1 MADYDPNT
9 VSAYQQYG
17 QSMMAGGGGRNMS
30 GLGARQSTSS
40 MTTVP
45 DGPVDFTTI
54 DTKTGT
60 QKKVAT
66 IDYGSDNDDGPSYVN
81 PTVIYHAAANAS
93 EDAGSVLT
101 PTAPMINAANL
112 YSMPNM
118 AEQVYDYV
126 YRADRDDAITS
137 AIRSTQAEEQDS
149 VDAAIKSINKAITQG
164 KTDAE
169 IAEAFLNDMGGMGND
184 KPDPNG
190 NFGIPGVTLKDVTD
204 TDEGALSNPQ
214 PLYDFAEEMRN
225 PSITVE
231 ELPPLTPDQKE
242 KLGAKLR
249 EASDKGDL
257 SSVMNQLAQDS
268 KVQLS
273 SAVTNFIEGAETQV
287 ASNNIDP
294 ITGLPF
300 GDGDELGFTDVSPSA
315 EAAEQQGLMAR
326 PAASDE
332 RQDPSYWDS
341 VLFGDTEAEAET
353 PTVET
358 ATTTTE
364 DDTTYSDTTNAV
376 YTDFYTNNEEGDTA
390 HIGQDSQNLTL
401 PAGIV
406 ADGGVKYDGKEVKAG
421 KNTVKASDFDAS
433 KVDMSKAYK
442 KVGDKTYKREDYD
455 SDEAWSKAI
464 IEGFKDV
471 VKGRAGDSWD
481 DLTSST
487 KQAVTKL
494 AWNNGEGWAK
504 YNTSKALYKELAKDT
519 KDKTVVANGILNYST
534 VAGGGASIGVA
545 KARANAW
552 NKMSDA
558 HGFAEIN
565 KIVADNTG
573 AKTKFNY
580 YDAQGNLVHTE
591 TTSRAPSK
599 YSSSSTEI
607 EKDAAGN
614 W

>member
-126 YRADRDDAITS
+126 YRADRNDAITS
-137 AIRSTQAEEQDS
+137 AIRSTQAEEQAS
-149 VDAAIKSINKAITQG
+149 VDAAVKSINKAITQG

-190 NFGIPGVTLKDVTD
+190 NFGVPSVTLKDVTG

-332 RQDPSYWDS
+332 RQDPSYWDR
-341 VLFGDTEAEAET
+341 VLFGGDETETPVEEPAVESVTEDTTEEDLVGDEPVVRDNIKVFGWKGRKGPTAKQKEAFNRLRDAAVAKGIVGDELRQLLAQAAVESAWYTAAVEGNGGSASNISGGSDYLGRGPLQLTHDYNYKEFGESKGVGDLYVDQPALLADPDLGTEASLWYWENYVQ
-353 PTVET
+353 PKVS
-358 ATTTTE
+358 
-364 DDTTYSDTTNAV
+364 DFSDTFAV
-376 YTDFYTNNEEGDTA
+376 SGAINRGD
-390 HIGQDSQNLTL
+390 
-401 PAGIV
+401 P
-406 ADGGVKYDGKEVKAG
+406 KKKALHL
-421 KNTVKASDFDAS
+421 
-433 KVDMSKAYK
+433 
-442 KVGDKTYKREDYD
+442 
-455 SDEAWSKAI
+455 
-464 IEGFKDV
+464 KD
-471 VKGRAGDSWD
+471 R
-481 DLTSST
+481 
-487 KQAVTKL
+487 KQAFQAIRLRDV
-494 AWNNGEGWAK
+494 
-504 YNTSKALYKELAKDT
+504 
-519 KDKTVVANGILNYST
+519 
-534 VAGGGASIGVA
+534 GV
-545 KARANAW
+545 RP
-552 NKMSDA
+552 M
-558 HGFAEIN
+558 
-565 KIVADNTG
+565 
-573 AKTKFNY
+573 
-580 YDAQGNLVHTE
+580 LRPTE
-591 TTSRAPSK
+591 
-599 YSSSSTEI
+599 
-607 EKDAAGN
+607 
-614 W
+614 